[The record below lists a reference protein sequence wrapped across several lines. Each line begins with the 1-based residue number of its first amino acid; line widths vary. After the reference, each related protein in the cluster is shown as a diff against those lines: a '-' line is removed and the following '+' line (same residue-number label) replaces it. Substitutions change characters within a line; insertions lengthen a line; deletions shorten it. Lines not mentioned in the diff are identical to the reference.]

1 MKNNIT
7 QLEKS
12 FISQISSDYMP
23 FAYKSTENFIAYLKD
38 QYKLSNNIFGIY
50 ESDNSYDYYEF
61 KLNLIQLYKSLLEL
75 EMESNC
81 ALIRNYP
88 DKEFKNILCYR
99 FINIINDFYLPFE
112 AISQIALDEY
122 SSVFMNDLITKT
134 DYSFI
139 SFSPDYY
146 NTFSKLFSESISNYS
161 KLYNTSDIDDKIMI
175 VTEFLNILYDLK
187 RSILFIYEDYDIRA
201 KSDAFTL

>member
-7 QLEKS
+7 QLEKN

-23 FAYKSTENFIAYLKD
+23 FAYKSTENFIAYLKE
-38 QYKLSNNIFGIY
+38 QYKLSNNIFNIY

-88 DKEFKNILCYR
+88 DKEFKNILCCR
-99 FINIINDFYLPFE
+99 FINIINDFRLPFE
-112 AISQIALDEY
+112 VISQIALDEY

-139 SFSPDYY
+139 SFDSDYY
-146 NTFSKLFSESISNYS
+146 NTFSKLFSKCISSYS
-161 KLYNTSDIDDKIMI
+161 KLYNASDIDDKIMI